1 MRSKLALSVL
11 VAASLVGAT
20 TIASAQTQPAPGM
33 SSEGTS
39 THMKSTKSSK
49 MKSGTTTGMSKGTT
63 RNPSSQGNAGPGTD
77 NNTAPAPST
86 GSKY

>member
-11 VAASLVGAT
+11 VAASVVGAT

-33 SSEGTS
+33 SNEGTS

-49 MKSGTTTGMSKGTT
+49 MKSNTTTGMSKGTS
-63 RNPSSQGNAGPGTD
+63 RNPSSEGNVGPGTD
-77 NNTAPAPST
+77 NNNGPAT
-86 GSKY
+86 GAGGKY

>member
-11 VAASLVGAT
+11 VAASLAGAT

-33 SSEGTS
+33 SREGTS

-49 MKSGTTTGMSKGTT
+49 MKSNTTTGMSRGMSH
-63 RNPSSQGNAGPGTD
+63 NPSSKGNVGPGTEH
-77 NNTAPAPST
+77 NSAPAS

>member
-11 VAASLVGAT
+11 VAASLAGAT

-33 SSEGTS
+33 SSGGTS

-49 MKSGTTTGMSKGTT
+49 MRSNTTTGMSRGTS
-63 RNPSSQGNAGPGTD
+63 RNPSSQGNVGPGTNN
-77 NNTAPAPST
+77 NNTTST

>member
-11 VAASLVGAT
+11 VAASMVGAT

-33 SSEGTS
+33 SGGTS

-49 MKSGTTTGMSKGTT
+49 MKSGTTTGMSHGMS
-63 RNPSSQGNAGPGTD
+63 RNPSSEGNVGPGT
-77 NNTAPAPST
+77 NNNNNGPAS
-86 GSKY
+86 GAGGKY

>member
-33 SSEGTS
+33 SREGTS
-39 THMKSTKSSK
+39 THMKSGKSSK
-49 MKSGTTTGMSKGTT
+49 MKSNSTTGMGRGMS
-63 RNPSSQGNAGPGTD
+63 RHPSSQGNVGPGTD
-77 NNTAPAPST
+77 NNNGPPAS
-86 GSKY
+86 SRY

>member
-33 SSEGTS
+33 SREGTS

-49 MKSGTTTGMSKGTT
+49 MKSNTTTGMSKGMS
-63 RNPSSQGNAGPGTD
+63 RNPSSQGNVGPGTD
-77 NNTAPAPST
+77 NNNAPPA

>member
-1 MRSKLALSVL
+1 MRSKLTMSVL

-33 SSEGTS
+33 SGGTS

-49 MKSGTTTGMSKGTT
+49 MKSGTTTGMSRGTMS
-63 RNPSSQGNAGPGTD
+63 RNPSSEGNVGPGT
-77 NNTAPAPST
+77 NNNNNPPAT
-86 GSKY
+86 GKY

>member
-20 TIASAQTQPAPGM
+20 TIASAQTQQPAPGM
-33 SSEGTS
+33 SSGGTS
-39 THMKSTKSSK
+39 THMKSNKSSK
-49 MKSGTTTGMSKGTT
+49 MRSNTTTGMSRGTMS
-63 RNPSSQGNAGPGTD
+63 RNPSSQGNVGPGT
-77 NNTAPAPST
+77 NTPPST

>member
-11 VAASLVGAT
+11 VAAALAGAT

-33 SSEGTS
+33 SSGGTS

-49 MKSGTTTGMSKGTT
+49 MKSNTTTGMSRGTS
-63 RNPSSQGNAGPGTD
+63 RNPSSQGNVGPGTD
-77 NNTAPAPST
+77 NNNAPST